1 MVTVKNGD
9 DYTSIKLYKHYTTY
23 WNILVE
29 RTYIPIKNERIQY
42 PALSHFKYICGYS
55 PTHKYILLYYRK
67 IDKRYSTTK
76 FDNIIHVKIHNK
88 NFSLYKKFRLCYLQ
102 NIKIFIF

>member
-29 RTYIPIKNERIQY
+29 RTYIPIKKMRERNILHSLIFNIFMGTPLRTSIFY
-42 PALSHFKYICGYS
+42 YIIGKLTRNTPRQS
-55 PTHKYILLYYRK
+55 
-67 IDKRYSTTK
+67 ST
-76 FDNIIHVKIHNK
+76 I
-88 NFSLYKKFRLCYLQ
+88 
-102 NIKIFIF
+102 